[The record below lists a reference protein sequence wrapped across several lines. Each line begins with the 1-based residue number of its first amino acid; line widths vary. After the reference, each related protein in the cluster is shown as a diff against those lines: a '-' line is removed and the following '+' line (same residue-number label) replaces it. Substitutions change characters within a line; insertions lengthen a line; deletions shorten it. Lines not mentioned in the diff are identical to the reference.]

1 MNDITKY
8 EMDIVLILVKSPEI
22 EYNANSIAK
31 IVNITPSGALKILRR
46 LEKES
51 VLKSR
56 RVGQAIIYNI
66 NTENKYALDYVSLIL
81 TREKIYSVPRIKR
94 WVEELKKI
102 KHADT
107 IILYGSV
114 LKSDNYN
121 DVDVVFV
128 TNNKL
133 IKKLEKEINE
143 LNNINVKRIHPLYQ
157 TSDDLINNIKKNDKV
172 LLNAIKG
179 IIVKGENNFVT
190 LSINI

>member
-1 MNDITKY
+1 
-8 EMDIVLILVKSPEI
+8 MDIVLILVKSPEI

>member
-1 MNDITKY
+1 M
-8 EMDIVLILVKSPEI
+8 
-22 EYNANSIAK
+22 EY
-31 IVNITPSGALKILRR
+31 
-46 LEKES
+46 
-51 VLKSR
+51 
-56 RVGQAIIYNI
+56 YNI
-66 NTENKYALDYVSLIL
+66 DLE
-81 TREKIYSVPRIKR
+81 
-94 WVEELKKI
+94 KI